1 VSRVA
6 RFAAS
11 AAVTGAACFAVAF
24 LAHTTD
30 PWTLLGVLAA
40 GLLCLGGR
48 LATWQAT
55 SAMRIACGALAVLV
69 VRVAWGPMPALLV
82 AILLLVGAAL
92 RVRPADLRYGL
103 AVVGMAVAVIGRARV
118 DVLVAFWLLGVLLK
132 LAWRAVT
139 RARLWLRARRV
150 EHAPAGAGV
159 TVIWS

>member
-11 AAVTGAACFAVAF
+11 AALTGAACFAVAF

-30 PWTLLGVLAA
+30 PWTILGVLAA

-69 VRVAWGPMPALLV
+69 VRAAWGPMPAV
-82 AILLLVGAAL
+82 ITAILLFVGAVL
-92 RVRPADLRYGL
+92 RVRPVDLRDGL
-103 AVVGMAVAVIGRARV
+103 AVVGAAVAVIGRARI
-118 DVLVAFWLLGVLLK
+118 DVLVAFWVLGVLLT
-132 LAWRAVT
+132 LACRAVT
-139 RARLWLRARRV
+139 RARLWLRTRRV
-150 EHAPAGAGV
+150 EPAPAGARV